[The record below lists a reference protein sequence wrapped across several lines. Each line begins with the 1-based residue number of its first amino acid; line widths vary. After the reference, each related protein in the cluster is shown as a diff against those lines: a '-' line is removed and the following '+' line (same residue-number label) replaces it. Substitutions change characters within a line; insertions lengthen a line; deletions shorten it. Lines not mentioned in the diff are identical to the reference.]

1 MFCLKIGTHS
11 ISRMLILIPTLVFL
25 ISNPKSIFGQIWA
38 KKVKSCLFCMKI
50 GTHGISKMMIII
62 DINFLNFKSYIYF
75 WANLGQK
82 SKSCLFCRTMGTQSM
97 ARMLILIPI
106 LIFSNSN
113 PKSIFVQIW
122 AKKVKIITFMILF
135 SSNRLH
141 YCNLEHC
148 VTYVVFMFCE
158 LVILLKKVKIV
169 RFA

>member
-1 MFCLKIGTHS
+1 
-11 ISRMLILIPTLVFL
+11 
-25 ISNPKSIFGQIWA
+25 
-38 KKVKSCLFCMKI
+38 
-50 GTHGISKMMIII
+50 
-62 DINFLNFKSYIYF
+62 
-75 WANLGQK
+75 
-82 SKSCLFCRTMGTQSM
+82 M

-106 LIFSNSN
+106 LIFSISN
-113 PKSIFVQIW
+113 PKFIFVQIW

-169 RFA
+169 RFAWKLAEYLEDNDSYSKISFLDFQS